1 MVLGILV
8 DGQLKLAGGKIL
20 HIGDKVIVNPREEDW
35 IEAGYKPVEGEKL
48 EEKEGFY
55 QVAEYTEEDD
65 KIIATYHYEEIPNDE
80 EVDA

>member
-1 MVLGILV
+1 MLGIMI
-8 DGQLKLAGGKIL
+8 DGKLKNANGKIL
-20 HIGDKVIVNPREEDW
+20 HVGDKVIVNPREKDF
-35 IEAGYKPVEGEKL
+35 IDAGYKPIEGEKL